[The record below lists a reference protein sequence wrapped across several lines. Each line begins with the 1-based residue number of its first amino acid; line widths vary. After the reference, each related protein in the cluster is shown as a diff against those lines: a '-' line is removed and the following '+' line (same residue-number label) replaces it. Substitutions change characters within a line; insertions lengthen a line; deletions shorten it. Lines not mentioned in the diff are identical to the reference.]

1 MQSPKEYER
10 ELENKAQNQIQI
22 LNNEKHDKITVLD
35 DKVQKLKK
43 KKSLTLFYILMAI
56 LMPVH
61 GTVALILLI
70 DYESE
75 SEPLILLYIFVILI
89 LVLLSTTIF
98 IAIGRSKKIKKINKQ
113 IKSIEEEYTRKI
125 KAVNK
130 QAEDSMKKYLYLYK
144 NIVNEKSVSFANSE
158 LAKEIIELLSTEFA
172 KNINSL
178 RRTSNI
184 QFITYTYSF
193 KVYYNKIT
201 SGYALRYDFDE
212 HRCRNLEDIAE
223 QEALAKILATQVQLN
238 TMMDYSEDPTG
249 TPTKLNIDY
258 VYSNDN
264 SVEVRM
270 EYSAV
275 NGNYEQVR
283 NW

>member
-10 ELENKAQNQIQI
+10 ELKNKAQNQIQI

-35 DKVQKLKK
+35 DKVQKLNK
-43 KKSLTLFYILMAI
+43 KKSLTLFSILMAI
-56 LMPVH
+56 LIPVH

-70 DYESE
+70 DYERN
-75 SEPLILLYIFVILI
+75 PLILLYIFAILI
-89 LVLLSTTIF
+89 LVSLSTTII

-144 NIVNEKSVSFANSE
+144 NKVNEKSVSFANSE

-184 QFITYTYSF
+184 QFIIYTYSF

>member
-1 MQSPKEYER
+1 MQSPKEYDR
-10 ELENKAQNQIQI
+10 ELESKAQNQIQI

-43 KKSLTLFYILMAI
+43 KKSLTLFSILMAI
-56 LMPVH
+56 LIPVH
-61 GTVALILLI
+61 GTVWLILLI
-70 DYESE
+70 DYERK
-75 SEPLILLYIFVILI
+75 PLILLYIFAILI
-89 LVLLSTTIF
+89 LVSLSTTIF
-98 IAIGRSKKIKKINKQ
+98 IAIGRSKNIKKINKQ
-113 IKSIEEEYTRKI
+113 IKSIEEEYIRKI
-125 KAVNK
+125 KNVNK

-144 NIVNEKSVSFANSE
+144 NKVNEKSVSFANSE

-172 KNINSL
+172 KNINAL

-238 TMMDYSEDPTG
+238 TMIDYSEDPTG